1 MPIRSGHFS
10 FPVQK
15 RANNT
20 SPFGSEVRRLSF
32 GGAGTIVR
40 VFNSTE
46 RYQFDRKYFR
56 VANKRASDPYP
67 AEEVDQNLYPTM
79 SIDVFVVANGAETGV
94 EVVGHNGI
102 VDANGGT
109 SAFEGSYDLVR
120 TANGTLMNDRRRSG
134 RFNFPSAVPNELPVF
149 DAGMGMD
156 VNKPLF
162 PVLLADLSD
171 LTTGSVMY
179 RIQNTGDKTFKV
191 SVAANRGAINAGNT
205 VELAAA
211 QGIDTAVQAG
221 YSLFV
226 SRPSA
231 GDEMTRDAIR
241 GVYEIVG

>member
-1 MPIRSGHFS
+1 
-10 FPVQK
+10 
-15 RANNT
+15 
-20 SPFGSEVRRLSF
+20 
-32 GGAGTIVR
+32 
-40 VFNSTE
+40 
-46 RYQFDRKYFR
+46 
-56 VANKRASDPYP
+56 
-67 AEEVDQNLYPTM
+67 VDQNLYPTM
-79 SIDVFVVANGAETGV
+79 SIDVVVVDVSDPMELVPSTGV
-94 EVVGHNGI
+94 EVTGHNGI
-102 VDANGGT
+102 VDANGGVNE
-109 SAFEGSYDLVR
+109 FEGSYDLVR
-120 TANGTLMNDRRRSG
+120 TASGTLMNDRRRSG

-226 SRPSA
+226 SRTSA